1 MISTPLLL
9 LSKYVGYAGF
19 IFPVSDIKGQKLIM
33 LCHSFCWNLDTRYVY
48 VGKYVHVYRMSQ

>member
-19 IFPVSDIKGQKLIM
+19 IFPVSDSRGQKLIM
-33 LCHSFCWNLDTRYVY
+33 QCHNFRWNLDTRYMY
-48 VGKYVHVYRMSQ
+48 VYRMSH